1 MDNVVEQPS
10 TGAGQ
15 QFSHYRIGGTL
26 GEGGF
31 GRVCLAW
38 DGRLAREV
46 AIKFSIGDESG
57 QRGLR
62 YEIGRASCRERV

>member
-26 GEGGF
+26 GEGASVGF
-31 GRVCLAW
+31 AW
-38 DGRLAREV
+38 PGM
-46 AIKFSIGDESG
+46 SG
-57 QRGLR
+57 W
-62 YEIGRASCRERV
+62 RAKSRSSSR